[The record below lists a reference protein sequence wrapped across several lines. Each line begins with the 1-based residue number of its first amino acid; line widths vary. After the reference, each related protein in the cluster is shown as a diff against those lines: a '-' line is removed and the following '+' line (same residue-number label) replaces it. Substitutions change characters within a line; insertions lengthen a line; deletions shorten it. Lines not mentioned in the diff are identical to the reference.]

1 MFKMIKQ
8 NLGGVDVCVN
18 NAGMANAAPLLSGE
32 TKDWREMIDVSLN
45 VHANQLKIKR
55 AFDLRKKYIVEI

>member
-1 MFKMIKQ
+1 MKCDLRNEQEILDMFKMIKQ

-18 NAGMANAAPLLSGE
+18 NAGLANAAPLLSGE

-45 VHANQLKIKR
+45 VHAN
-55 AFDLRKKYIVEI
+55 

>member
-1 MFKMIKQ
+1 MIKQ

-32 TKDWREMIDVSLN
+32 TKDWREMIDVSIK
-45 VHANQLKIKR
+45 VHAN
-55 AFDLRKKYIVEI
+55 Y

>member
-32 TKDWREMIDVSLN
+32 TKDWREMIDVSFKVN
-45 VHANQLKIKR
+45 AN
-55 AFDLRKKYIVEI
+55 

>member
-1 MFKMIKQ
+1 MKCDLRNEQEILDMFKMIKQ

-32 TKDWREMIDVSLN
+32 TKDWREMIDVSIK
-45 VHANQLKIKR
+45 VHAN
-55 AFDLRKKYIVEI
+55 Y

>member
-32 TKDWREMIDVSLN
+32 TNDWREMIDVSLN
-45 VHANQLKIKR
+45 VHAN
-55 AFDLRKKYIVEI
+55 

>member
-1 MFKMIKQ
+1 MKCDLRNEQEILEMFKMIKQ

-32 TKDWREMIDVSLN
+32 TNDWREMIDVSLN
-45 VHANQLKIKR
+45 VHAN
-55 AFDLRKKYIVEI
+55 